1 MNDFH
6 ARLKRMQI
14 VDFENV
20 LRYLYVVNIILP
32 LVMYIVK
39 NNPK

>member
-6 ARLKRMQI
+6 ARMKRMQI

-20 LRYLYVVNIILP
+20 LRYLYAVNIILS